1 VEITKTVSSR
11 RPYSRLNSL
20 SATTL
25 SNKAPVAEGSTQ
37 VDKRLERFMNH
48 RGRDAA
54 SLLAAYKASGDYSL
68 LVEAR
73 NRFPTHPAVLAEL
86 SLGRFTYPAK
96 FRRQQ
101 TQRLSWDPSQLSDF
115 TQLSRERKLP
125 TLEPQAGPVIR
136 PPSYSSSGSSS
147 VMTTA
152 YSPPLIDSLLV
163 IEADAYAEAAT
174 QKGN

>member
-1 VEITKTVSSR
+1 MSFRPYAFIFTALACGGLAVLLLWVPEPIKSVTPVRRESETKPVNHTQRSSGDSVEITKTVSSR

-25 SNKAPVAEGSTQ
+25 SNKAPVAEGSTP

-73 NRFPTHPAVLAEL
+73 NRFPTYPAVLAEL

-96 FRRQQ
+96 F
-101 TQRLSWDPSQLSDF
+101 S
-115 TQLSRERKLP
+115 
-125 TLEPQAGPVIR
+125 
-136 PPSYSSSGSSS
+136 
-147 VMTTA
+147 
-152 YSPPLIDSLLV
+152 
-163 IEADAYAEAAT
+163 EAANPAAELGPISIVRLYST
-174 QKGN
+174 VS